1 MPFNMKLILLTTCD
15 NSIDANLMR
24 TKLEHEGIPCFLNN
38 ENFTNLMPNYYN
50 LLGSGVRVMVPD
62 KFFQQAKDILKL
74 PEGNLKCPNCK
85 SENISNKNKSFLE
98 TIKIIFIGI
107 FFAAPVGNLIT
118 NFSCNDCHV
127 EFKG

>member
-1 MPFNMKLILLTTCD
+1 MKLTLLTTCD

-50 LLGSGVRVMVPD
+50 LFGSGVRVMVPD
-62 KFFQQAKDILKL
+62 EFLEQAKEILQL
-74 PEGNLKCPNCK
+74 SDGVLKCPNCK
-85 SENISNKNKSFLE
+85 SENISNKNKPLLE
-98 TIKIIFIGI
+98 TIKVIFIGI

-118 NFSCNDCHV
+118 NFCCDDCKT
-127 EFKG
+127 EFKQ